1 MPKVEQEPDPRRRVP
16 GIDGVAAGAGDG
28 CVGQAVMLDI
38 AKWNIVQ
45 AFEMVFPLQAYKC
58 VKQYLQDPTF
68 FATKVTFSAVW
79 CTFTFIFCGICGFF
93 LLPVCG
99 AEVCRLPRHHRLP
112 RGRRI
117 QGGSLKGLIHQDGLL
132 RLDK

>member
-28 CVGQAVMLDI
+28 CVAKSSGQNSDATHI

-45 AFEMVFPLQAYKC
+45 AFEVVFPLQAYKC

-68 FATKVTFSAVW
+68 FATKVTFSAAW
-79 CTFTFIFCGICGFF
+79 FTFTFTFCGICVFF
-93 LLPVCG
+93 YFQFVEQRFAAFPAITVCPEDDG
-99 AEVCRLPRHHRLP
+99 YKEEV
-112 RGRRI
+112 
-117 QGGSLKGLIHQDGLL
+117 LKV
-132 RLDK
+132 

>member
-68 FATKVTFSAVW
+68 FATKVGFTFSAVW
-79 CTFTFIFCGICGFF
+79 CTFTFTFCGIYGFF
-93 LLPVCG
+93 FFQFVEQRFAAFPAITVCPEDDG
-99 AEVCRLPRHHRLP
+99 YKEEV
-112 RGRRI
+112 
-117 QGGSLKGLIHQDGLL
+117 LKV
-132 RLDK
+132 